1 MFIDFVIF
9 RGQFRTALYRSH
21 VYFKWRSRFSGT
33 HAIPGSSE
41 SFPQEDEVTAGHQTT
56 MRCTWPHGGL
66 SVYEPAVVCVCVC
79 WIVPGYM
86 GGRRESVCFGERFK
100 AKSQTRFPPAHKLPI
115 WQKHFQFTNGHS
127 PTIAPFL
134 FFHNLH
140 PIRVPSS
147 PFHSHSKHWHNHV
160 VM

>member
-79 WIVPGYM
+79 VLNSSGLHGWPPGVCLLWRTFQ
-86 GGRRESVCFGERFK
+86 GQESDSLSSCPQTPNL
-100 AKSQTRFPPAHKLPI
+100 AKTLPLHKWTLSHNRSVSFLP
-115 WQKHFQFTNGHS
+115 QSSSDPS
-127 PTIAPFL
+127 PVFSVSLTL
-134 FFHNLH
+134 
-140 PIRVPSS
+140 
-147 PFHSHSKHWHNHV
+147 
-160 VM
+160 